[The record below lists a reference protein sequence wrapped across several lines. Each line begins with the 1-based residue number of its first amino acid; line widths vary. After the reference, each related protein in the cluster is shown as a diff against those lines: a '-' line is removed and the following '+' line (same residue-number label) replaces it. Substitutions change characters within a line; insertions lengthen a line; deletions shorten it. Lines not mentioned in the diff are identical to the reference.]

1 VSRSSPSTR
10 IAVLGGA
17 GAMGQIT
24 VRDLCE
30 TAPADVEVI
39 VSDLNVRGANAL
51 VRRLRALYPARR
63 LRAVAIDVARSTA
76 AANALR
82 GAFGIINCCHHDLNL
97 RAMQLALA
105 IGSHYTDLG
114 GLFHVTRQQLKLHA
128 QFKTRGL
135 LALLGMGAAPGIV
148 NVLARAAA
156 DEMDRVH
163 EIHIAVAGIDRATAP
178 EKRVLATSY
187 SIQTVLDEA
196 SLPAPTFTRGR
207 FGFASAMSD
216 TVTIDFPAPVGT
228 QKPSRTIHSE
238 VATLPLSFRKKGIR
252 EVSFRIAFPPDLD
265 RQLRLLSALG
275 LLSREPVDVGRARVA
290 PRDVLAALL
299 KRMPK
304 PTARQPEPKGPGLQ
318 TPSLASAPDE
328 YEILR
333 VEVRGA
339 RSGRP
344 VDDVMTCHAP
354 GIPAWSVGID
364 ADTGCPPSIA
374 MQLLLGGEI
383 DARGVLPPEV
393 AVPVASFVKEL
404 DRRGMRVDRASGR
417 RS

>member
-1 VSRSSPSTR
+1 VTRSPHPR
-10 IAVLGGA
+10 GLAVLGGA

-39 VSDLNVRGANAL
+39 VSDLNTRGANAL

-63 LRAVAIDVARSTA
+63 LRAVTVDVTHPA
-76 AANALR
+76 AAAKALR
-82 GAFGIINCCHHDLNL
+82 GVFSIINCCHHSLNL

-105 IGSHYTDLG
+105 IGSHYVDLG

-128 QFKTRGL
+128 QFKKRRL

-156 DEMDRVH
+156 DGMDRVH
-163 EIHIAVAGIDRATAP
+163 EIHIAVAGIDRASSP
-178 EKRVLATSY
+178 EHRVLATSY
-187 SIQTVLDEA
+187 SLQTVLDEA

-207 FGFASAMSD
+207 FGSVPAMSD
-216 TVTIDFPAPVGT
+216 PETIDFPAPVGT
-228 QKPSRTIHSE
+228 QRPSRTIHSE

-265 RQLRLLSALG
+265 RQLRLTSGLG
-275 LLSREPVDVGRARVA
+275 LLSREPIEVGRVRIV
-290 PRDVLAALL
+290 PRDVLMALL
-299 KRMPK
+299 KQMPK
-304 PTARQPEPKGPGLQ
+304 PRAAE
-318 TPSLASAPDE
+318 APDE

-333 VEVRGA
+333 VAVRGEQE
-339 RSGRP
+339 GRA
-344 VDDVMTCHAP
+344 VEEVMTCHAP
-354 GIPAWSVGID
+354 GVPAWGVGVD

-374 MQLLLGGEI
+374 VQLLLRGEI
-383 DARGVLPPEV
+383 EACGVLPPEV
-393 AVPVASFVKEL
+393 AVPVAPFVAEL
-404 DRRGMRVDRASGR
+404 DRRGMRVDRAIGGR
-417 RS
+417 Q